1 MKKHGL
7 GVLFGAFL
15 AFMGLALALGIA
27 HRGPAHAIVLVTVDD
42 CRRSFDDAACRAIV
56 ERAQSIHADTA
67 PSFERREMCELVY
80 GAGAC
85 SVVKIGIIE
94 FNRFAPS
101 ISAIAVTRDRDGI
114 VPLYYGR
121 QDDASGD
128 AARGGR
134 AVYYRSAV
142 VGRLMQQKVGGADA
156 PFIADRAGEVLTAEA
171 VRLLHG
177 R

>member
-7 GVLFGAFL
+7 AVMFGVFL

-42 CRRSFDDAACRAIV
+42 CRRSFDDTECRAIV

-85 SVVKIGIIE
+85 GVVKIGIIE

-101 ISAIAVTRDRDGI
+101 ITAIAVTRDRDGI

-121 QDDASGD
+121 QDDASG
-128 AARGGR
+128 GR
-134 AVYYRSAV
+134 AVYYRNAV
-142 VGRLMQQKVGGADA
+142 VGRLMLQKVGGADA
-156 PFIADRAGEVLTAEA
+156 PFIADRAGAALTAET